1 MRRFHM
7 GLKFFFSQRKTCF
20 SWSIAKFSKFVGIS
34 YSLCYIWNV
43 NILILCKLPC
53 ILLFQQ
59 RNLKKDM
66 IFPNSSIDANLEFLS
81 VGLKLYFE
89 VVSSSLRGFGIFKCC
104 SSWTS
109 QFFPVYD
116 KDGKLGFLKTSLGC
130 TSKFLLIH

>member
-1 MRRFHM
+1 MLH
-7 GLKFFFSQRKTCF
+7 LKCE
-20 SWSIAKFSKFVGIS
+20 
-34 YSLCYIWNV
+34 
-43 NILILCKLPC
+43 ILILCKLPC

-66 IFPNSSIDANLEFLS
+66 IFPHSSIDANLEFLS
-81 VGLKLYFE
+81 VGLRLHFQ
-89 VVSSSLRGFGIFKCC
+89 VVSNSLRGFGIFKCC

-130 TSKFLLIH
+130 TSKFLPIH